1 MLALSLVCGPS
12 FPRIPN
18 IDLGSITMDE
28 VNQLKSLCAAYA
40 ADLDDLQ
47 TPPE

>member
-1 MLALSLVCGPS
+1 
-12 FPRIPN
+12 
-18 IDLGSITMDE
+18 MDE

-47 TPPE
+47 TPPEQIAYCEGVLHAARLVRKEG